1 MVSRQAQLATLETP
15 TDAIYQ
21 KYVEAGKLLQEYNAS
36 FDYPIPGKYGE
47 GADGLMKEIDPQ
59 YINYST
65 PCPSG
70 SQ

>member
-1 MVSRQAQLATLETP
+1 MHVVSRQAQLAKLGNP

-21 KYVEAGKLLQEYNAS
+21 KYVEAGKLLREHKAS
-36 FDYPIPGKYGE
+36 FDHPIPGKHGE

-59 YINYST
+59 CST
-65 PCPSG
+65 PYPSG